1 MVLNPR
7 GLGDGR
13 MKVLAIV
20 PVLALAACTQSVNE
34 MSYSQLQ
41 AYAATMVEKCQKQG
55 VPDEQLRACA
65 EQEMRADQAR
75 RMRQRQF
82 GAALSQ
88 ASADYGRSV
97 QANRPVTTNCHRFGN
112 NVSCTSY

>member
-1 MVLNPR
+1 
-7 GLGDGR
+7 
-13 MKVLAIV
+13 MKWVIVACAI
-20 PVLALAACTQSVNE
+20 ALAGCTQSVDE
-34 MSYSQLQ
+34 MSYTQLQ
-41 AYAATMVEKCQKQG
+41 AYATSMVEKCQKQG

-88 ASADYGRSV
+88 ASADYGRSM